1 MAGVRIRVIKVLN
14 ANPKTIDT
22 ARFDHQSTIGL
33 PIATSLEIISR
44 LTPIAR
50 GNKPNTVV
58 NDVSKIGLSLCL
70 QALII
75 WLECSKCG
83 DSCLNLLN
91 VSINTILLLTTI
103 PAKVTIDKPVIVVLN
118 GLPVIKRP
126 KRTPTNEIVT
136 DVRIIKDW

>member
-75 WLECSKCG
+75 FIC
-83 DSCLNLLN
+83 
-91 VSINTILLLTTI
+91 
-103 PAKVTIDKPVIVVLN
+103 
-118 GLPVIKRP
+118 
-126 KRTPTNEIVT
+126 
-136 DVRIIKDW
+136 